1 MPNLLNPVPPDPLR
15 LHDSALRPC
24 QAGAE
29 PTEISANMPIKSGH
43 FQIGC
48 YAPAARNRLWRTPM
62 TSTLAEVA
70 PAFVAMA
77 HRIVWCSVAT
87 VDASQRPRSRIL
99 HPIWEWDDGQL
110 TGWIGTGPTATK
122 RAHLDHQPVCL
133 LQLLGREP
141 RHLHCRMR
149 GRVGLRPGHPRAGLE
164 PVQIGAAA
172 GRLRPGDDPRL
183 GGAGQSVVRRAET
196 QSLAASRYARQCVAS
211 RSGRRAHLAERRELV
226 TQRRHSAMF
235 QSSLSQAL

>member
-1 MPNLLNPVPPDPLR
+1 
-15 LHDSALRPC
+15 
-24 QAGAE
+24 
-29 PTEISANMPIKSGH
+29 
-43 FQIGC
+43 
-48 YAPAARNRLWRTPM
+48 M

-110 TGWIGTGPTATK
+110 TGWIGTGPTPTK
-122 RAHLDHQPVCL
+122 RAHLDSSPYLSCNYWAENHDTCIAECEAEWAFDLATRERVWNLFKSAPPPV
-133 LQLLGREP
+133 GY
-141 RHLHCRMR
+141 
-149 GRVGLRPGHPRAGLE
+149 
-164 PVQIGAAA
+164 
-172 GRLRPGDDPRL
+172 DP
-183 GGAGQSVVRRAET
+183 AMIPAWEAPDSPCIRRAET
-196 QSLAASRYARQCVAS
+196 QSLAASRDARQCVAS
-211 RSGRRAHLAERRELV
+211 RPGRRAHLAERRELV